1 VEYQGILCASV
12 LLRRALGSYYV
23 TNITEEW
30 VPFTAVIEMT
40 VLVNPTDLGGKHL
53 VYLPKY
59 VPADSPSFAVT
70 DGELRT
76 SFLAGLQKMYPG
88 LTENDV
94 LAFQVSR
101 VRNVFAIPTLN
112 YSVKLPPMTTS
123 VPGLHV
129 VNSAHIVN
137 GTLNVNET
145 IALAE
150 RALPLIQAQTTAA
163 SRGAYARA

>member
-1 VEYQGILCASV
+1 MY
-12 LLRRALGSYYV
+12 
-23 TNITEEW
+23 
-30 VPFTAVIEMT
+30 
-40 VLVNPTDLGGKHL
+40 
-53 VYLPKY
+53 
-59 VPADSPSFAVT
+59 PSFAA
-70 DGELRT
+70 
-76 SFLAGLQKMYPG
+76 S
-88 LTENDV
+88 DV

-101 VRNVFAIPTLN
+101 VRNVFAIPTLD
-112 YSVKLPPMTTS
+112 YSAKLPPMTTS

-150 RALPLIQAQTTAA
+150 RALPLILAQSAAA